1 MWWQYLLVFI
11 GAFLFDVV
19 AIPFPPAFTIMVFL
33 QIMFDLNIWWVIV
46 IGVAGS
52 ILGRYILTLYIPF
65 LSGKIFKKSKND
77 DVEFLGQTMKK
88 KGWRS
93 QLVIVAYSLL
103 PLPTTPLFLAAG
115 MARIKAL
122 YIIPAFFIGKFTSD
136 AITVH
141 LGKYAAEHTQSIL
154 ESVEY
159 FDTYPASLAL
169 ADDEL
174 FAQAQKQMNALV
186 EKSKGASPNCTGVVL
201 KGDVTDSIL
210 QYVEDQASDLII
222 IGTHGYKGI
231 QKIMM
236 GSVANR
242 VLRRASCP
250 ILIFKPVQR

>member
-11 GAFLFDVV
+11 GSFLFDVV
-19 AIPFPPAFTIMVFL
+19 PIPFPTAFTIMVFL

-65 LSGKIFKKSKND
+65 LAGRIFKRSKNE

-93 QLVIVAYSLL
+93 QSVIVAYSLL
-103 PLPTTPLFLAAG
+103 PLPTTPLFLAGG

-141 LGKYAAEHTQSIL
+141 IGKYAAEHTQSIL
-154 ESVEY
+154 EGVLSWK
-159 FDTYPASLAL
+159 TIISLMVGLLLVCAL
-169 ADDEL
+169 L
-174 FAQAQKQMNALV
+174 FIDWRTLIQNKKFQ
-186 EKSKGASPNCTGVVL
+186 L
-201 KGDVTDSIL
+201 KF
-210 QYVEDQASDLII
+210 
-222 IGTHGYKGI
+222 
-231 QKIMM
+231 KIW
-236 GSVANR
+236 
-242 VLRRASCP
+242 
-250 ILIFKPVQR
+250 K